1 MADPLS
7 FSASMAALLR
17 ASQELVQYIR
27 SCKDAN
33 KDLKSLQLELIN
45 VRGLLY
51 NLRDLLPD
59 KESTDESVLPVFQS
73 LAGRDGPLEQFQTIL
88 EELVSPL
95 QKRDPLKKAGKVLAW
110 HFKKD
115 TIKEL
120 LSKIERYKALFSLV
134 LQSDQM

>member
-1 MADPLS
+1 MAGPLS
-7 FSASMAALLR
+7 ISASIAALLR
-17 ASQELVQYIR
+17 GSQELVQYVR

-59 KESTDESVLPVFQS
+59 KESSEESMLPVFQS
-73 LAGRDGPLEQFQTIL
+73 LAGRDGTLAQFQSIL
-88 EELVSPL
+88 EEIISPL
-95 QKRDPLKKAGKVLAW
+95 QQRHPQKKSGQVFAW

-115 TIKEL
+115 SIKEL